1 MKVLEEIVKKI
12 IDKCN
17 KGTVL
22 YESITGSNTVLTL
35 SDDASNYEYLEIE
48 YVQGGST
55 INRIKAKNNERATL
69 FYTIS
74 GTIDNKQY
82 VQVGSN
88 LVEIKSK
95 TITFLNGNYV
105 NFYSDAFRN
114 ASFVNSSIYIKKVVG
129 YK

>member
-95 TITFLNGNYV
+95 TITFLNGN
-105 NFYSDAFRN
+105 
-114 ASFVNSSIYIKKVVG
+114 
-129 YK
+129 

>member
-35 SDDASNYEYLEIE
+35 SDEYLEIE

-114 ASFVNSSIYIKKVVG
+114 ANFINLSIYIKKVVG